1 MPGLELRI
9 PPPAVA
15 AVFAAAM
22 YGVAR
27 LAPQGTLAVPYGS
40 ALALALAALG
50 VAVALAAVL
59 AFRRQRTTVNPLDP
73 GATTAIVTSGVYRWS
88 RNPMYLGLLA
98 VLAAW
103 ALYLGNAAAALL
115 LPGFVAY
122 LGRFQIGPEERI
134 LLARFGAPYAQYLAR
149 VRRWL

>member
-1 MPGLELRI
+1 
-9 PPPAVA
+9 
-15 AVFAAAM
+15 M

-59 AFRRQRTTVNPLDP
+59 TFRRQRTTVNPLDP

-122 LGRFQIGPEERI
+122 LGRFQIGPEERT